1 MGTSKGYIP
10 PTKPEW
16 SSAKR
21 AVSSFLRNRDEESKA
36 NAVKKFGEA
45 MSSASIFSGTSFSNA
60 AGNILGFAR
69 GVKENGLDNTLIEFG
84 REDLIGKE
92 PDEILHELIYQFTN
106 NSSTLEDSLASD
118 ALSQALDNLNVENI
132 EDLGEIDIDV
142 MLREMVTDF
151 VIISFDLVFDEKI
164 GKGRGQAEKDII
176 LKEMHNYI
184 ADALYSSL
192 SIKELKK
199 IDFSKLSASSIVKSS
214 IDEAYKICENYYG
227 GGVK

>member
-21 AVSSFLRNRDEESKA
+21 AVSSFLRNRDGESKE
-36 NAVKKFGEA
+36 NAIHKFGEA
-45 MSSASIFSGTSFSNA
+45 MSSAGIVSGSSFSNA
-60 AGNILGFAR
+60 AGNVIGFACGIR
-69 GVKENGLDNTLIEFG
+69 ENGLDNTLLEFG

-106 NSSTLEDSLASD
+106 NSSTLEDSLALD
-118 ALSQALDNLNVENI
+118 ALSQALDDLNI
-132 EDLGEIDIDV
+132 ETIDDLGKVDIDIL
-142 MLREMVTDF
+142 LREMVTEF

-164 GKGRGQAEKDII
+164 GKGRGQSEKELI
-176 LKEMHNYI
+176 LKEMHTYI

-192 SIKELKK
+192 SQKELKK
-199 IDFSKLSASSIVKSS
+199 IDFANMSASSIVKSS
-214 IDEAYKICENYYG
+214 IDEAYKICANYYG
-227 GGVK
+227 GDIA